1 MLSTQ
6 HRMRPEISSMMQQH
20 FYEDLL
26 NSEVVLSRPHVKG
39 LQKDVVYIQHSNPE
53 IYVEEDESRKNVFEV
68 NYALSLTKYFL
79 QQGYD
84 FNQIAILCT
93 YSIQRYNLRR
103 AAKKMFGDE
112 ENSRIS
118 KIRIENVDN
127 YQGEECDIIILSL
140 VRSKS
145 ENNKIGYLNVNLLF

>member
-39 LQKDVVYIQHSNPE
+39 LQKDVVYIQHTNPE

-68 NYALSLTKYFL
+68 NYALSLAKYFL

-84 FNQIAILCT
+84 FNQVCIL
-93 YSIQRYNLRR
+93 
-103 AAKKMFGDE
+103 
-112 ENSRIS
+112 
-118 KIRIENVDN
+118 
-127 YQGEECDIIILSL
+127 
-140 VRSKS
+140 
-145 ENNKIGYLNVNLLF
+145 